1 MSLDKLTAEE
11 RASHFRK
18 GSIVYN
24 FILTFT
30 PEQYHGL
37 AELTFYLEDTNFAEL
52 KLDFTGT
59 VTSVNIN
66 TIDLI
71 NVQASS
77 NFLTF
82 PKKYL
87 QKGRNR
93 ISIFYSNKYDTD
105 KLGCISF
112 FDDEKNQYL
121 YTQFEPYAAHRV
133 FPCFDQPDL
142 KAKMRLSL
150 VTPSSWVAISN

>member
-105 KLGCISF
+105 K
-112 FDDEKNQYL
+112 KPN
-121 YTQFEPYAAHRV
+121 
-133 FPCFDQPDL
+133 
-142 KAKMRLSL
+142 
-150 VTPSSWVAISN
+150 